1 MKGRVIKRGGNMEYR
16 LNKRFAACK
25 NIDIEYPGGKIVYGN
40 IRDVSFGG
48 IFVELCTTDL
58 PPHALI
64 QLRIAIND
72 REHEAF
78 IRVLAAI
85 TRRTHEGI
93 GVLYCGSYGHIRKH
107 VSTWAEGIENE
118 WRSN

>member
-1 MKGRVIKRGGNMEYR
+1 MKGGGNMEHR
-16 LNKRFAACK
+16 SNTRFAACK
-25 NIDIEYPGGKIVYGN
+25 NVGIEYPGGKTVFGN

-64 QLRIAIND
+64 QLRISTND

-78 IRVLAAI
+78 VRVLAAI
-85 TRRTHEGI
+85 TRRTHEGV
-93 GVLYCGSYGHIRKH
+93 GLLYCGSYGHIRKH
-107 VSTWAEGIENE
+107 VSAWSEGIEKG